1 MFFDSDLSLR
11 WKIPLRVMAAVLGT
25 AFAVTSALLVWEY
38 DEMRQNLEGH
48 AKNLGRVLS
57 NTLVTPM
64 LHDDVWRAYE
74 ILQSARVSF
83 PEAPELLA
91 EVIVVSDSRQQVFVS
106 TRPKEYPV
114 GHALT
119 SRSTPL
125 ARAVGALLTD
135 SGAGQKVITPTGGSS
150 LYFVATPLLAD
161 GVALGHVI
169 QGYTTSTFF
178 PRFVR
183 LVGRAALVTLLVLLI
198 ILPISWFYATRTGEP
213 LMRLA
218 EAMRKIP
225 QSVSAPELDNLP
237 ESRDEI
243 GQLGTA
249 FRRMVRE
256 LQDKEALERQML
268 VSERLAAVGRL
279 TAGIAHEINNPL
291 AGMLTAIDTFR
302 KHAPDPDK
310 MTLSTLA
317 LLERGLLQ
325 IKQTVAALLVETKAK
340 DRAFTPEDVN
350 DVLILVEAQART
362 RQLALQVHG
371 ELHGALP
378 LPSTLIRQILLNLL
392 LNAVNA
398 APVGGRID
406 LDISASADELMF
418 RIANDGE
425 HIPQERLDTL
435 FEPFVTSREQGHG
448 LGLWIVYQIVQQLGG
463 QIIVESQPAQTVFT
477 TILPHEHEP

>member
-1 MFFDSDLSLR
+1 MFFDSNLSLR

-25 AFAVTSALLVWEY
+25 AIAVTSALLVWEY
-38 DEMRQNLEGH
+38 DEMKQNLEGH

-57 NTLVTPM
+57 NTLVTPI
-64 LHDDVWRAYE
+64 LHDDIWRAYE
-74 ILQSARVSF
+74 ILQSTRFSF
-83 PEAPELLA
+83 PEAPELQADL
-91 EVIVVSDSRQQVFVS
+91 IVVSDSRQQVFVA

-114 GHALT
+114 GHALAEGN
-119 SRSTPL
+119 TPL
-125 ARAVGALLTD
+125 ARIVHRLD
-135 SGAGQKVITPTGGSS
+135 SRSSASQEVIAPNGDSS
-150 LYFVATPLLAD
+150 LYFIVTPLLAD
-161 GVALGHVI
+161 GVALGHII
-169 QGYTTSTFF
+169 QGYTTATFF

-183 LVGRAALVTLLVLLI
+183 LVGRAALVTLLVLLL

-213 LMRLA
+213 LLRLA
-218 EAMRKIP
+218 DAMRRIP
-225 QSVSAPELDNLP
+225 QNVNLPELDKLP
-237 ESRDEI
+237 ASQDEI

-249 FRRMVRE
+249 FRRMVLE

-302 KHAPDPDK
+302 KHAPAPDK
-310 MTLSTLA
+310 MTQSTLA

-340 DRAFTPEDVN
+340 DRAFTPEDLE
-350 DVLILVEAQART
+350 DVLILVDAQARIH
-362 RQLALQVHG
+362 QVALQVHA

-378 LPSTLIRQILLNLL
+378 LPSTMVRQILLNLL

-398 APVGGRID
+398 APRAGRVD
-406 LDISASADELMF
+406 LDLSASADELMI
-418 RIANDGE
+418 RVANEGA

-435 FEPFVTSREQGHG
+435 FEPFVTNREQGHG

-463 QIIVESQPAQTVFT
+463 QIIVESQPEQTIFT
-477 TILPHEHEP
+477 AILPHEHNL

>member
-1 MFFDSDLSLR
+1 MLFDADLSLR
-11 WKIPLRVMAAVLGT
+11 WKIPLRVMLAVLGT

-38 DEMRQNLEGH
+38 DEMRQNLQGH

-57 NTLVTPM
+57 NTLAAPI
-64 LHDDVWRAYE
+64 LHDDIWRAYE
-74 ILQSARVSF
+74 ILQSAHVSF
-83 PEAPELLA
+83 PEAPELQA
-91 EVIVVSDSRQQVFVS
+91 EVIVITDSQNHIFVS
-106 TRPKEYPV
+106 TQPKTYPV
-114 GHALT
+114 GLNLT
-119 SRSTPL
+119 GHNTEL
-125 ARAVGALLTD
+125 ARAASKLSANGL
-135 SGAGQKVITPTGGSS
+135 SSQSVIDPASSNS
-150 LYFVATPLLAD
+150 LYFIVTPMLAD
-161 GVALGHVI
+161 GIALGHVI
-169 QGYTTSTFF
+169 QGYTTATFF

-183 LVGRAALVTLLVLLI
+183 LVGRAALVTLFVLLI
-198 ILPISWFYATRTGEP
+198 ILPVSWFYAARTGEP
-213 LMRLA
+213 LMQLA

-225 QSVSAPELDNLP
+225 QSVSAPELDRLP

-249 FRRMVRE
+249 FRRMVHE

-291 AGMLTAIDTFR
+291 AGMLTSIDTFR
-302 KHAPDPDK
+302 KHAPDQDK

-340 DRAFTPEDVN
+340 DRAFTPDDID
-350 DVLILVEAQART
+350 DVLILVDAQART
-362 RQLALQVHG
+362 RQLTLQVHG

-398 APVGGRID
+398 APVGGQVD

-425 HIPQERLDTL
+425 HIPQEQLDTL
-435 FEPFVTSREQGHG
+435 FEPFVTSRDQGHG
-448 LGLWIVYQIVQQLGG
+448 LGLWIVYQIIQQLGG
-463 QIIVESQPAQTVFT
+463 QIIVESEPGQTTFT
-477 TILPHEHEP
+477 AIIPHEHDI